1 MYVEQKIIR
10 TGKLDDLSADEL
22 EAKMKTIIDQYSPII
37 KGESTEIKRED
48 KELKPILPELKNITP
63 ARKKSEKS

>member
-1 MYVEQKIIR
+1 
-10 TGKLDDLSADEL
+10 
-22 EAKMKTIIDQYSPII
+22 MKTIIDQYSPII

-48 KELKPILPELKNITP
+48 KEPKPILPELKNITP